1 VLGGVPDILSSLT
14 LGLLHDSGWYV
25 LDYGVAKISPFGLGS
40 GCEFVEESCIVN
52 GETPDYS
59 TGMFC
64 NTEYKFENGTFLGS
78 FGCDSTHTA
87 MGKCDL
93 VDYNELTDSY
103 NPPPPGFQYFD
114 NEFLGAYTEQKDYCP
129 TFSMEM
135 ANCKEVPEQLEQL
148 KLPQLDYFATA
159 AESNE
164 ENSRCFNTDQAR
176 PICLEVKCDE
186 VSYQVNVIV
195 AGRNMTCDFGGQA
208 YLIPDTNVTF
218 FCPQLSLICP
228 E

>member
-1 VLGGVPDILSSLT
+1 MRLLTSFPLSTYRAKRLLSY
-14 LGLLHDSGWYV
+14 LLHGDGELQRSSRYV
-25 LDYGVAKISPFGLGS
+25 VVF
-40 GCEFVEESCIVN
+40 
-52 GETPDYS
+52 S
-59 TGMFC
+59 TTC
-64 NTEYKFENGTFLGS
+64 
-78 FGCDSTHTA
+78 
-87 MGKCDL
+87 
-93 VDYNELTDSY
+93 
-103 NPPPPGFQYFD
+103 
-114 NEFLGAYTEQKDYCP
+114 NEFRCFLLCLPLMLA
-129 TFSMEM
+129 TFRI
-135 ANCKEVPEQLEQL
+135 EQLEQL

-208 YLIPDTNVTF
+208 HLIPDTNVTF
-218 FCPQLSLICP
+218 FCPQLSSICP